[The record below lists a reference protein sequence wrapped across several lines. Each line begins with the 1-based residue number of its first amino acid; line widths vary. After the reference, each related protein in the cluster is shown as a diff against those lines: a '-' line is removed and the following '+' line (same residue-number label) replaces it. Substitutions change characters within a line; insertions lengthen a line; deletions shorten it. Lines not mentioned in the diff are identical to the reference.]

1 MQKTILITGATA
13 GFGKAT
19 AEYFAAKGWRLIL
32 TGRRRER
39 LKHIQQDLAPTPVHI
54 ATFDVS
60 VREEVEKFI
69 KNIPEEFR
77 NIDVLVNNAGLALGF
92 DTSDKADLDHWDTM
106 VSTNI
111 NGLLYMTRLILPQM
125 IKNKAGHVINL
136 GSVAGSNP
144 YKAGNTYGATK
155 AFVAQFSR
163 NLRCD
168 VQGTGVRVTNIEP
181 GLAETEFSMVRF
193 EGDKTK
199 ADSVYADLEVLSAAD
214 IAETI
219 YWAVARPPHVNIN
232 SIEVMATCQSWA
244 PLDITKSS

>member
-19 AEYFAAKGWRLIL
+19 AELFAKKGWKLIL
-32 TGRRRER
+32 TGRRKER
-39 LKHIQQDLAPTPVHI
+39 LQQIQQELAPTPVYI
-54 ATFDVS
+54 ANFDVS
-60 VREEVEKFI
+60 IRSEVENFVA
-69 KNIPEEFR
+69 NIPQEFR
-77 NIDVLVNNAGLALGF
+77 NIDVLVNNAGLALGLN
-92 DTSDKADLDHWDTM
+92 TTDKVNLDHWDTM

-111 NGLLYMTRLILPQM
+111 NGLLYMTRLILPRM
-125 IKNKAGHVINL
+125 VEDKKGHIVNL

-144 YKAGNTYGATK
+144 YRGGNTYGATK

-168 VQGTGVRVTNIEP
+168 VQGTGIRVTNIEP

-193 EGDKTK
+193 EGNKTR
-199 ADSVYADLEVLSAAD
+199 ADSVYADLEVLTAQD

-219 YWAVARPPHVNIN
+219 LWSVDRPAHVNIN

-244 PLDITKSS
+244 PLDITKE

>member
-19 AEYFAAKGWRLIL
+19 AQLFAQKGWRLIL

-39 LKHIQQDLAPTPVHI
+39 LEQIQQDLAPAPVYI
-54 ATFDVS
+54 ANFDVS
-60 VREEVEKFI
+60 VRQEVENFI
-69 KNIPEEFR
+69 ANIPQQFKD
-77 NIDVLVNNAGLALGF
+77 IDVLINNAGLALGL
-92 DTSDKADLDHWDTM
+92 DTADKTDLDHWDTM
-106 VSTNI
+106 ISTNI

-125 IKNKAGHVINL
+125 VQNKKGHVVNL
-136 GSVAGSNP
+136 GSVAGSYS
-144 YKAGNTYGATK
+144 YKGGNTYGATK

-168 VQGTGVRVTNIEP
+168 VQGTGVRITNIEP

-193 EGDKTK
+193 EGDKGK
-199 ADSVYADLEVLSAAD
+199 ADSVYADLEVLTAPD

-219 YWAVARPPHVNIN
+219 YWSVARPAHVNIN
-232 SIEVMATCQSWA
+232 SIEVMATCQSWS
-244 PLDITKSS
+244 PLDITKY